1 MGSASTFISSRF
13 LLFFF
18 LPAFVDFGRQFLLL
32 WTVYTLF
39 THCAYTVHVLKNIK
53 NGSHDT
59 IYTFKYYF
67 VTVFSATISSI
78 QTHPKIYFILDQ
90 LLLNPNPN
98 VVSIFLKIINDI
110 LVNGPL
116 IHILWCRWTQQHSCI
131 YTTTRDSL
139 VVINAKTWESH
150 D

>member
-1 MGSASTFISSRF
+1 MWPFGLRVHVYKFTFSA
-13 LLFFF
+13 FFF
-18 LPAFVDFGRQFLLL
+18 FFYCYEPCM
-32 WTVYTLF
+32 
-39 THCAYTVHVLKNIK
+39 HCAYTVHVLKNIK

>member
-1 MGSASTFISSRF
+1 MLVLLDKCEIESVYVCLIFEIERMIWWEKEERERERLHTDYNIFLMLTREDLVIATKNWCILWIRF
-13 LLFFF
+13 WNLKGIIFLFFF
-18 LPAFVDFGRQFLLL
+18 FGNEIWKDDILATP
-32 WTVYTLF
+32 TVV
-39 THCAYTVHVLKNIK
+39 A
-53 NGSHDT
+53 
-59 IYTFKYYF
+59 
-67 VTVFSATISSI
+67 
-78 QTHPKIYFILDQ
+78 
-90 LLLNPNPN
+90 
-98 VVSIFLKIINDI
+98 IFLKIINDI